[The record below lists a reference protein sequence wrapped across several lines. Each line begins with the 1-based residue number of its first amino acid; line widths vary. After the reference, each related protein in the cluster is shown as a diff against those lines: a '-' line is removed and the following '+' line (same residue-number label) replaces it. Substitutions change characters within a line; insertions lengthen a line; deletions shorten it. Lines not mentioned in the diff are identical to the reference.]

1 MTTITSEVK
10 PNYQLITQPIEA
22 WEYTG
27 QPHAEWPD
35 WVLSKYHL
43 RELPKVKKGVWA
55 LRDDEGYFWR
65 WMDAEDFNRRY
76 EPFEPLFR

>member
-55 LRDDEGYFWR
+55 LRDTRAISGDGWT
-65 WMDAEDFNRRY
+65 RR
-76 EPFEPLFR
+76 FQWPL